1 VHCCVFL
8 RTSPVRSQE
17 PCGACTPAP
26 ITYFSRLTSL
36 PRMDRFAAKMRL
48 LNPTKPLPPKT
59 RAALEQAGWD
69 PHSVEL
75 LGMVDKETLSNLT
88 RTFGDEDSRLAR
100 LRSGG
105 SCEETVSV
113 SANKQ
118 DGRRYVV
125 HGQTGISHQKKKV
138 CSSFTSAHVCG
149 VRE

>member
-1 VHCCVFL
+1 
-8 RTSPVRSQE
+8 
-17 PCGACTPAP
+17 
-26 ITYFSRLTSL
+26 
-36 PRMDRFAAKMRL
+36 MDRFAARMRL
-48 LNPTKPLPPKT
+48 LNPTKHLPPKI

-75 LGMVDKETLSNLT
+75 LGMVDKVTLSNLT
-88 RTFGDEDSRLAR
+88 RTFEDEDSRLAR
-100 LRSGG
+100 LRSDG

-125 HGQTGISHQKKKV
+125 HGQTGISHKA
-138 CSSFTSAHVCG
+138 CSSFTSVHVCG